1 MVVKISCFT
10 LTDTMDS
17 LATLGSRVLSKTLRD
32 LQSHLVQIVG
42 RVFGSLEF
50 IGKPA
55 GLYRNVGEGV
65 KEFFYEVRTLF
76 SSLLRSALSA
86 LYHAPLEGQ

>member
-1 MVVKISCFT
+1 MIYLKKLLRSTQKFSCFQ
-10 LTDTMDS
+10 LTDAMDS
-17 LATLGSRVLSKTLRD
+17 LATLGSRVLAKTLRD
-32 LQSHLVQIVG
+32 LQSHLMQIVG

-65 KEFFYEVRTLF
+65 KEFFYEVR
-76 SSLLRSALSA
+76 
-86 LYHAPLEGQ
+86 